1 MEEHMRLVDDVLVI
15 IVDENGNEKGV
26 NVTNI
31 QKVDYGYAISDL
43 KGTKIHEN
51 VTIKFLTS
59 YDDLDPKG
67 KDFYYKGVLMKSVIK
82 FYRFYNWCKIF
93 LSSGEIIVANKK
105 DIKIKER
112 LSYMSPLKV
121 NIIDKYYIKH
131 SPLLEKIKL
140 INHYEGLIQSSLFKE
155 LN

>member
-1 MEEHMRLVDDVLVI
+1 MRLVDDVLVI

-26 NVTNI
+26 NATHIETIDN
-31 QKVDYGYAISDL
+31 GYVISDL
-43 KGTKIHEN
+43 KGTKIH
-51 VTIKFLTS
+51 VKSSIKFLTS

-67 KDFYYKGVLMKSVIK
+67 KDFYYKGVLIKNVSK

-93 LSSGEIIVANKK
+93 LTNGQVIVANKN

-112 LSYMSPLKV
+112 LMHMPPLKV
-121 NIIDKYYIKH
+121 NFVDKYYIKH

-140 INHYEGLIQSSLFKE
+140 INHYEDLIHSSLLKE